1 MGLCASTLE
10 SHPEFVRGPIRTRF
24 SLDDAPDDIPRSL
37 NVTHTKSEVS
47 TNYVLPLIGYTSIV
61 DRKVP
66 MLHLL
71 RFDNT
76 KLLTELFEYL
86 PQYPMRTR
94 DLKYTI
100 SHPNGT
106 VLHMIEYTEH
116 KQSPFG
122 VLWKKECFGK
132 TWTEVGTRTASY
144 TYDPLLRDVLK
155 RVCVQ
160 NIRIYDSHAI
170 IPVSV
175 YVKIEDTD
183 GNIHTISP
191 SYKNDR
197 SETDHVYL
205 ITLKL
210 EETMYMDEMEER
222 VNSIYRSLNRNDV
235 TIKKER
241 GGTVLVEKDEEVVD
255 LTQDIQGGTEV
266 EGKEGSGEDEE
277 VIEEIVNEI
286 QSSEH
291 IQDEVEVEGKE
302 GSGEDEEVVEE
313 IVNEIQSSEHIQ
325 DEVEV
330 EGKEG
335 SGEDDD
341 AVEEIV
347 NEIQSSEHIQGGDE
361 VEGNEGDGEGEGMED
376 DGDEEIVNEIPSRE
390 QEEVGGT
397 DRDRGNEDRDVETVR
412 VSELLNIFEPRD
424 YN

>member
-255 LTQDIQGGTEV
+255 LTQ
-266 EGKEGSGEDEE
+266 
-277 VIEEIVNEI
+277 
-286 QSSEH
+286 H

-302 GSGEDEEVVEE
+302 GSGEDEEVIEE